1 MQQTE
6 YGRTA
11 ANTPDHRSGQNVDT
25 QDQVSSVTLLGL
37 AAAGAAVSL
46 LLVHLAGG

>member
-11 ANTPDHRSGQNVDT
+11 ANAPTHRVGEDVNEVD
-25 QDQVSSVTLLGL
+25 QLSSVTLLGL
-37 AAAGAAVSL
+37 AVAGAVVML
-46 LLVHLAGG
+46 LLVRLAGG

>member
-11 ANTPDHRSGQNVDT
+11 ANAPTHRAGKDVNEV
-25 QDQVSSVTLLGL
+25 DQVSSVTLLGL
-37 AAAGAAVSL
+37 AVAGAAVSL